1 MMLKIWRDTMTTI
14 FKKPRQL
21 IRIIRG
27 SDTQDGAGVQLTRFI
42 PSHSLPLLDPF
53 LLLDSF
59 RSNNPQ
65 DYIAGFPPHPHRGFE
80 TVTYLLAGRVR
91 HRDSAGHSGVVEA
104 GGVQWMTAGRGIEH
118 SEMPEQEQGLLEG
131 FQLWVNLP
139 AAQKMATP
147 CYQEF
152 APQEIPLEPHENGTR
167 IRVIAGQTACGTRG
181 AVNGISVQPLYLD
194 IALPAGETYQE
205 RLASG
210 HNAFIYLISGSLT
223 IAGDKTQN
231 NRIEPRQLGV
241 LSDGDSVVIEANQ
254 ASRLLLLA
262 GRPIGE
268 PVVRHGPFVMN
279 STEQIEQAYRD
290 YQAGLFGRLDE
301 TPDAVA

>member
-1 MMLKIWRDTMTTI
+1 MILKIWRDAVTTI

-59 RSNNPQ
+59 RSDNPQ

-80 TVTYLLAGRVR
+80 AVTYLLAGRVR

-139 AAQKMATP
+139 AAQKMAIP
-147 CYQEF
+147 RYQEF
-152 APQEIPLEPHENGTR
+152 APQEIPLEQHENGTR
-167 IRVIAGQTACGTRG
+167 IRIIAGQTTRGTRG

-205 RLASG
+205 RLANG

-231 NRIEPRQLGV
+231 NRIEPRQLRV
-241 LSDGDSVVIEANQ
+241 LSDGDSVIIEANQ